1 MESIVNGFEIVLHL
15 SIMATFV
22 AVIIL
27 FTKLIFREKI
37 GVKGNYFIW
46 LILILRLLMPY
57 TPQSQIS
64 FFNLFNNNY
73 AMGKVINSSDMKM
86 GNKNISK
93 NTVNLETKVSV
104 PKSTITKK
112 NNGVNNYIE
121 IAAFLWILVV
131 IILALKMVIA
141 TILFSYKLS
150 FYKEVRENDVL
161 DMLRECKN
169 KVGVKKRISIYRTNL
184 VKVPG
189 IFGIF
194 RPKLLLPFNLEKRI
208 DKDELKYIMFHEISH
223 IKRKDIE
230 INCLVSIIQAI
241 HWFNPVLWYAFY
253 KMGIDR
259 EIACDALAISA
270 IGENQSSNYG
280 MTILKTVR
288 RFKTTKVVY
297 GMESFA
303 NNKYEVKRRIKMI
316 SKFKKKSYKFSIV
329 AVVVLVAVGAIT
341 LTNSKNLGLAGTKGS
356 HKIVENKS
364 QVKVKK
370 SKDTN
375 KINTTVKSSE
385 TSNETDKLES
395 NSTKAVS
402 ENKNVVS
409 TAPQKQTSSSNSD
422 QEITGK
428 VKDYIL
434 NGQNNLSSAQSL
446 NWSKR
451 FLDQVDIES
460 LYKKYTAA
468 GGNSSNVKDFAKYIT
483 LNAPAQSNW
492 QELFKKDYQDVF
504 NKSIQVSKYV
514 YLGDDLYQVYIDI
527 NGKEVPHVVVSSRTG
542 YFHG

>member
-1 MESIVNGFEIVLHL
+1 MGFLVDSFEVVLHL

-27 FTKLIFREKI
+27 FAKLIFREKI

-46 LILILRLLMPY
+46 LILILRLIMPY

-73 AMGKVINSSDMKM
+73 AMSKVINSSDMKM
-86 GNKNISK
+86 RNKNISK
-93 NTVNLETKVSV
+93 DTVRLETKVGV

-121 IAAFLWILVV
+121 IAALLWVLVVSILV
-131 IILALKMVIA
+131 LKIVLP
-141 TILFSYKLS
+141 TIVFSYKLS
-150 FYKEVRENDVL
+150 FYKEVREHDVL

-169 KVGVKKRISIYRTNL
+169 KVGVKKRISIYKTNL

-194 RPKLLLPFNLEKRI
+194 RPKLLLPSNLEKRI
-208 DKDELKYIMFHEISH
+208 EKDELKYIMFHEISH
-223 IKRKDIE
+223 VKRRDIE
-230 INCLVSIIQAI
+230 INCLVSIIQVI

-253 KMGIDR
+253 KMSVDR
-259 EIACDALAISA
+259 EIACDALAMSA

-288 RFKTTKVVY
+288 SFKSNKVVY

-316 SKFKKKSYKFSIV
+316 SKFKKKSYKVSIV
-329 AVVVLVAVGAIT
+329 ALVILVVVGAIT
-341 LTNSKNLGLAGTKGS
+341 LTNSKNIGLAGTNGS

-364 QVKVKK
+364 QAKVKN
-370 SKDTN
+370 SEDTN
-375 KINTTVKSSE
+375 KTNAVVKSSE
-385 TSNETDKLES
+385 TSNETDKLKS
-395 NSTKAVS
+395 NSTKAVT

-409 TAPQKQTSSSNSD
+409 AVPQKQASSSNSD

-434 NGQNNLSSAQSL
+434 NGQNNLSSAERL

-451 FLDQVDIES
+451 FLDQVDIDS

-492 QELFKKDYQDVF
+492 QELFKKDYHDAY
-504 NKSIQVSKYV
+504 NEDIQVTKYV
-514 YLGDDLYQVYIDI
+514 YLGDNLYQVYTNK
-527 NGKEVPHVVVSSRTG
+527 NGNEVPYVVVSSRTG